1 MTREEYQHRIER
13 ILETTLVSSSTFFSP
28 SLSLSHLNEAM
39 RYSALGGGKRVRPL
53 LVYATGEALNVDVA
67 LLDLPA
73 AAIEYIHAY
82 SLVHDDLPSMDDD
95 ALRRGKPTTHLAFD
109 EATAILAGD
118 ALQTMAFQLLSSP
131 MQGICAEN
139 QLKILNILATAS
151 GADGMVK
158 GQSIDLAAVGKT
170 LTEGELETMHNH
182 KTGAL
187 ITASVEMASYCM
199 ETVAQATSEL
209 VVQQRKNLT
218 DYSKAIGLAFQ
229 VRDDIL
235 DIQSD
240 TETLGKQQGADIA
253 AGKPTYPSIMG
264 MSAAKE
270 KLFKLHQNALDS
282 LVDFEEE
289 ADSLREIASFIVKR
303 IA

>member
-1 MTREEYQHRIER
+1 MTREDYQHRIEQFLESTL
-13 ILETTLVSSSTFFSP
+13 ILGATFSSD
-28 SLSLSHLNEAM
+28 SLSASQLHEAM

-53 LVYATGEALNVDVA
+53 LVYATGEALKINTN

-73 AAIEYIHAY
+73 AAIELIHAY
-82 SLVHDDLPSMDDD
+82 SLIHDDLPSMDDD
-95 ALRRGKPTTHLAFD
+95 ALRRGKPTTHLAYD

-118 ALQTMAFQLLSSP
+118 ALQTMAFQLLSKP
-131 MQGICAEN
+131 MQGICTEN
-139 QLKILNILATAS
+139 QLKILNILTIAS

-158 GQSIDLAAVGKT
+158 GQSIDLAAVGKR
-170 LTEGELETMHNH
+170 LTESELETMHNH

-187 ITASVEMASYCM
+187 ITASVEMATYCL
-199 ETVAQATSEL
+199 ETTAQANSEL
-209 VVQQRKNLT
+209 IVQQRRNLT
-218 DYSKAIGLAFQ
+218 EYAKAIGLAFQ

-270 KLFKLHQNALDS
+270 KLFNLNKKALDS
-282 LVDFEEE
+282 LSGFGEE

-303 IA
+303 VA

>member
-1 MTREEYQHRIER
+1 MTREDYQQRIEQF
-13 ILETTLVSSSTFFSP
+13 LESKLDAGFTHNSSSSK
-28 SLSLSHLNEAM
+28 LDEAM
-39 RYSALGGGKRVRPL
+39 RYTALGGGKRVRPL
-53 LVYATGEALNVDVA
+53 LVYATGEALGINAD

-73 AAIEYIHAY
+73 AAIELIHAY

-95 ALRRGKPTTHLAFD
+95 ALRRGKPTAHIAFD

-118 ALQTMAFQLLSSP
+118 ALQTMAFQLLSNP
-131 MQGICAEN
+131 MQEICAEN

-158 GQSIDLAAVGKT
+158 GQGIDLAAVGKS
-170 LTEGELETMHNH
+170 LSEAELETMHNH

-187 ITASVEMASYCM
+187 ITASVEMATYCM
-199 ETVAQATSEL
+199 ETAAEANSEII
-209 VVQQRKNLT
+209 VKQRKNLT
-218 DYSKAIGLAFQ
+218 EYSKAIGLAFQ

-270 KLFKLHQNALDS
+270 KLFNLNKKALDS
-282 LVDFEEE
+282 LIDFGEE

>member
-1 MTREEYQHRIER
+1 MTREDYQHRIEQF
-13 ILETTLVSSSTFFSP
+13 LETTLVSSSSLLSP
-28 SLSLSHLNEAM
+28 SHLHEAM

-53 LVYATGEALNVDVA
+53 LVYATGEALKIDA
-67 LLDLPA
+67 TLLDLPA
-73 AAIEYIHAY
+73 VAIELIHAY
-82 SLVHDDLPSMDDD
+82 SLIHDDLPSMDDD
-95 ALRRGKPTTHLAFD
+95 ALRRGKPTTHIAFD

-118 ALQTMAFQLLSSP
+118 ALQTMAFQLLSKP

-158 GQSIDLAAVGKT
+158 GQGIDLAAVGKS
-170 LTEGELETMHNH
+170 LTESELETMHNH

-187 ITASVEMASYCM
+187 ITASVEMATYCM
-199 ETVAQATSEL
+199 ETDVQANSEL

-218 DYSKAIGLAFQ
+218 NYSKAIGLAFQ

-282 LVDFEEE
+282 LIDFGEE
-289 ADSLREIASFIVKR
+289 ADSLRDIASFIVKR

>member
-1 MTREEYQHRIER
+1 MTRKDYQHRIEQF
-13 ILETTLVSSSTFFSP
+13 LESTFISSSTLFSP
-28 SLSLSHLNEAM
+28 SQLHEAM
-39 RYSALGGGKRVRPL
+39 RYSVLGGGKRVRPL
-53 LVYATGEALNVDVA
+53 LVYATGEALKINTD

-73 AAIEYIHAY
+73 AAIELIHAY
-82 SLVHDDLPSMDDD
+82 SLIHDDLPSMDDD
-95 ALRRGKPTTHLAFD
+95 ALRRGKPTTHLAYD

-118 ALQTMAFQLLSSP
+118 ALQAMAFQLLSEP
-131 MQGICAEN
+131 IQGICAEN

-158 GQSIDLAAVGKT
+158 GQGIDLAAVGKR
-170 LTEGELETMHNH
+170 LTESELETMHNY

-187 ITASVEMASYCM
+187 ITASVEMATYCM
-199 ETVAQATSEL
+199 ETTTQANNER
-209 VVQQRKNLT
+209 VIQQRNNLSE
-218 DYSKAIGLAFQ
+218 YAKAIGLAFQ

-270 KLFKLHQNALDS
+270 KLFNLNKKALDS
-282 LVDFEEE
+282 LTDFGEE

>member
-1 MTREEYQHRIER
+1 MTREDYQQRIEQF
-13 ILETTLVSSSTFFSP
+13 LESALISSTP
-28 SLSLSHLNEAM
+28 PHLDEAM
-39 RYSALGGGKRVRPL
+39 RYSVLGGGKRVRPL
-53 LVYATGEALNVDVA
+53 LVYATGEALKINMA

-73 AAIEYIHAY
+73 AAIELVHAY
-82 SLVHDDLPSMDDD
+82 SLIHDDLPSMDND
-95 ALRRGKPTTHLAFD
+95 ALRRGKPTTHIAYD

-118 ALQTMAFQLLSSP
+118 ALQTKAFQLLSKP
-131 MQGICAEN
+131 IQGICAEN
-139 QLKILNILATAS
+139 QLKILNILATSS

-158 GQSIDLAAVGKT
+158 GQSIDLASVGKR
-170 LTEGELETMHNH
+170 LTESELENMHNH

-187 ITASVEMASYCM
+187 ITASVEMATYCM
-199 ETVAQATSEL
+199 ETTAQASSEQAI
-209 VVQQRKNLT
+209 QQRKNLT
-218 DYSKAIGLAFQ
+218 EYSKAIGLAFQ

-270 KLFKLHQNALDS
+270 KLFNLHKKALDS
-282 LVDFEEE
+282 LIDFGEE